1 MDGRFELPEGLSREE
16 ERSIMLALERYFRRE
31 NPHPHP
37 WVLAA
42 RLETTGYGAL
52 QARKYA
58 DASWP
63 MPGRTRF
70 ARSGVPS
77 LEGRADAR

>member
-16 ERSIMLALERYFRRE
+16 ERSVTLALERYFRRE
-31 NPHPHP
+31 NPRPDP
-37 WVLAA
+37 WVLAG
-42 RLETTGYGAL
+42 RLETMGYGAL

-58 DASWP
+58 EASWP
-63 MPGRTRF
+63 LPGRTRF

>member
-1 MDGRFELPEGLSREE
+1 MDGRFDLPEGLSREE
-16 ERSIMLALERYFRRE
+16 ERSVMLALERYFLRE
-31 NPHPHP
+31 SPRTPP

-42 RLETTGYGAL
+42 RIETTGYGAL

-58 DASWP
+58 ESSWP
-63 MPGRTRF
+63 MPGRVGF

-77 LEGRADAR
+77 LVGRADAR